1 MTVTRKELWT
11 TDYLIFRLK
20 ENLATV
26 PISLNQKTDLL
37 DWYPEAH
44 ENKVIDARKYY
55 NQAYHYLK
63 IGCLQP
69 VPPFLVS
76 VSELSPRIV
85 IELADLDIED
95 KNYVV
100 KQAVALIFQEIN
112 NELYHNSISA
122 VLVVK
127 LVE

>member
-1 MTVTRKELWT
+1 MTSPTEELWT

-26 PISLNQKTDLL
+26 PVSSNHKTDLL
-37 DWYPEAH
+37 DWYPQGH
-44 ENKVIDARKYY
+44 ENKVIDVRKYY
-55 NQAYHYLK
+55 NQAYHCLK

-69 VPPFLVS
+69 APTFLVS
-76 VSELSPRIV
+76 LAELSPRIV
-85 IELADLDIED
+85 MELAGLEIEER
-95 KNYVV
+95 NYIL

-112 NELYHNSISA
+112 NELYHSSISA

-127 LVE
+127 PVE

>member
-1 MTVTRKELWT
+1 MTSPTEELWT
-11 TDYLIFRLK
+11 TDYLIFRIK

-26 PISLNQKTDLL
+26 PISSNHTDLL
-37 DWYPEAH
+37 DWYPESN
-44 ENKVIDARKYY
+44 ENKIIDARKYY

-63 IGCLQP
+63 IGCLNP
-69 VPPFLVS
+69 VPPFLIRL
-76 VSELSPRIV
+76 SELSPRIV
-85 IELADLDIED
+85 GELADLDIQD
-95 KNYVV
+95 RNYVL

-127 LVE
+127 RVE

>member
-1 MTVTRKELWT
+1 LTATRKELWT

-20 ENLATV
+20 EHLATV
-26 PISLNQKTDLL
+26 PICSNHKTDLL
-37 DWYPEAH
+37 DWYPEGH
-44 ENKVIDARKYY
+44 KNKVIDVRKYY

-63 IGCLQP
+63 IGCLKP
-69 VPPFLVS
+69 VPTFLVS

-85 IELADLDIED
+85 MELADLDRED
-95 KNYVV
+95 RDYIL

>member
-1 MTVTRKELWT
+1 MSPTEELWT

-63 IGCLQP
+63 IGCLQS
-69 VPPFLVS
+69 VPLFLVS
-76 VSELSPRIV
+76 LSELSPRI
-85 IELADLDIED
+85 IKELADLEIED
-95 KNYVV
+95 RNYVL

-127 LVE
+127 PVE

>member
-1 MTVTRKELWT
+1 MTSPTEELWT

-26 PISLNQKTDLL
+26 PISSNHKTDLL
-37 DWYPEAH
+37 DWYPQGH

-63 IGCLQP
+63 IGCLKP

-76 VSELSPRIV
+76 VPELSRRIV
-85 IELADLDIED
+85 IELAELEIED
-95 KNYVV
+95 RHYILR
-100 KQAVALIFQEIN
+100 QAVALIFQEIN